1 MVHIKYIIPNKKY
14 KLFIISYIWDKNY
27 LLGQLTRGPF
37 PVLEVA
43 FTILIDLYYFSNMF
57 NILMNVKKFA
67 IHGNLRNFLRAQR
80 DITESNDYHVLP
92 KIEINIKFLL
102 QRSLEVARG
111 MSHLAQLNI
120 VHGDLAAR
128 NILVFDDFR
137 VKVSDFGLAKTLYND
152 YYRRRS

>member
-1 MVHIKYIIPNKKY
+1 
-14 KLFIISYIWDKNY
+14 
-27 LLGQLTRGPF
+27 
-37 PVLEVA
+37 
-43 FTILIDLYYFSNMF
+43 
-57 NILMNVKKFA
+57 MNVRKFA

-80 DITESNDYHVLP
+80 DITESNDYHDLP

-152 YYRRRS
+152 YYRRKS